1 MGEEGFRV
9 QGSRFWVHGSGLA
22 REAARPLIMDESF
35 VRIRNEKWWWRLR
48 RKYICCSEAATT
60 SLKAGMSG

>member
-1 MGEEGFRV
+1 MV
-9 QGSRFWVHGSGLA
+9 LGSGLA

-60 SLKAGMSG
+60 SL